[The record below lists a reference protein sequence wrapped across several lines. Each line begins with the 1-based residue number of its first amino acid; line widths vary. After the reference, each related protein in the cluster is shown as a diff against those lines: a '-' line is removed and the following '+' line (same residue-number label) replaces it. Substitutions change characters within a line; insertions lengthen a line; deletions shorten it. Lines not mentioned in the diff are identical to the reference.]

1 MNWTS
6 LPWVGSWN
14 MKSGG
19 RRLPE
24 LAQERKEAKS
34 WSMLTLRA
42 TVSRSPHSSRPA
54 WSSRLTAG
62 RPAGRVTSLYDFHI
76 YPLQRSYRKFVTN
89 IPRKGTARPHV
100 PIPIYMFLSAI
111 YIFPRLVCLFC
122 CRKIGGLIVGIYKSL
137 TDRHMNVE
145 IGNEAALVPVLG
157 IYKYKFLC
165 SAYLFT
171 EPRKSRKRV
180 QLCRGS

>member
-24 LAQERKEAKS
+24 EAQERKEEKS

-62 RPAGRVTSLYDFHI
+62 RPGHLSMIFT
-76 YPLQRSYRKFVTN
+76 YPLQRYYTENSKQIFLEKDLRGPSPNCYIHVSECDLYIPAIGLPIQLQEN
-89 IPRKGTARPHV
+89 I
-100 PIPIYMFLSAI
+100 
-111 YIFPRLVCLFC
+111 
-122 CRKIGGLIVGIYKSL
+122 
-137 TDRHMNVE
+137 
-145 IGNEAALVPVLG
+145 
-157 IYKYKFLC
+157 
-165 SAYLFT
+165 
-171 EPRKSRKRV
+171 
-180 QLCRGS
+180 

>member
-1 MNWTS
+1 MNWRS

-19 RRLPE
+19 SRLPE

-76 YPLQRSYRKFVTN
+76 PTVKILYGKFDTN
-89 IPRKGTARPHV
+89 IPRKGTARSQSQ
-100 PIPIYMFLSAI
+100 FLHSC
-111 YIFPRLVCLFC
+111 F
-122 CRKIGGLIVGIYKSL
+122 
-137 TDRHMNVE
+137 
-145 IGNEAALVPVLG
+145 
-157 IYKYKFLC
+157 
-165 SAYLFT
+165 
-171 EPRKSRKRV
+171 
-180 QLCRGS
+180 

>member
-1 MNWTS
+1 MTP

-76 YPLQRSYRKFVTN
+76 YPLQGYYTEKFETN
-89 IPRKGTARPHV
+89 FPRKGTACMRGLSLNSYIHV
-100 PIPIYMFLSAI
+100 SLCDLYMPTIGLPIL
-111 YIFPRLVCLFC
+111 LQE
-122 CRKIGGLIVGIYKSL
+122 KK
-137 TDRHMNVE
+137 
-145 IGNEAALVPVLG
+145 
-157 IYKYKFLC
+157 
-165 SAYLFT
+165 
-171 EPRKSRKRV
+171 
-180 QLCRGS
+180 

>member
-1 MNWTS
+1 
-6 LPWVGSWN
+6 VGSWN

-76 YPLQRSYRKFVTN
+76 P
-89 IPRKGTARPHV
+89 TAR
-100 PIPIYMFLSAI
+100 ILYG
-111 YIFPRLVCLFC
+111 
-122 CRKIGGLIVGIYKSL
+122 KIRNKYSL
-137 TDRHMNVE
+137 KRNCTACFWVRFIHSQDR
-145 IGNEAALVPVLG
+145 
-157 IYKYKFLC
+157 
-165 SAYLFT
+165 SAYSAAG
-171 EPRKSRKRV
+171 K
-180 QLCRGS
+180 